1 MAVSWSRGP
10 DPQRKPRG
18 AGAGGVKALS
28 IVGRVEL
35 DTSEARRNL
44 LELEQILDRLAAKF
58 QGLKAEMTQ
67 DLAEEIAARL
77 KVDVSRPAPPGR
89 S

>member
-1 MAVSWSRGP
+1 M
-10 DPQRKPRG
+10 
-18 AGAGGVKALS
+18 KALS

-58 QGLKAEMTQ
+58 QGLKAEMTR
-67 DLAEEIAARL
+67 DLTEEIAAAL
-77 KVDVSRPAPPGR
+77 KVSVSRPVPPGQ